1 MSDGQDNSAERK
13 ALSRTANPEMAKLDQ
28 DIRARFARRTG
39 DISAFLQQWIRLD
52 DAQAMFFGNRGIK
65 GENYL
70 QFCLANGDIDM
81 ALPIAKMCAFY
92 AESTDAER
100 IAGYLNHIDA
110 EGNDIWHYLAD
121 NLKESE
127 DDDSLAIAQLLV
139 QLEIDYCRKNDADES
154 PLARLLVP
162 TPRWPSVNSMLLA
175 KQLTIDE
182 IEASFP
188 KHVTESE
195 QIKAEIMAGIFF
207 SDLAENDARL
217 ASNMVYFASHPK
229 SEMPDR
235 LAIGRALFDYAGG
248 KRSETVLMKMIETEH
263 KEVFEKALEF
273 LYSLSDQ
280 VCKAM
285 AKGDNQLAKAQAQA
299 YLYRRLGRRNR
310 IFQGVLMKAVI
321 ADRASY
327 ISSLLRLLVN
337 EPVVVTKQNAKGETE
352 RELLLMDK
360 TSPSPANPALSLL
373 LQQDARG
380 NLAFHQAVLMNRS
393 DCLRKLFYG
402 LSLVDVHAILCRI
415 PNRFNLTVADLLS
428 QQAAFQKLSV
438 EVKAKRMTIED
449 AQQWMAQIKAVDRRI
464 IEFLAEAIKKAEDV
478 IQRTGGA
485 KSAKPTFDL
494 ARVPTVVLAMQ
505 NAQATATAARA

>member
-1 MSDGQDNSAERK
+1 MSDGQGNTVGK
-13 ALSRTANPEMAKLDQ
+13 ALSRAASPDMAKLDH
-28 DIRARFARRTG
+28 DIRTRFARRTG
-39 DISAFLQQWIRLD
+39 DMSAFLQQWIRLD
-52 DAQAMFFGNRGIK
+52 EAQHMFFNFRGIK

-81 ALPIAKMCAFY
+81 ALPIAQMCAFY
-92 AESTDAER
+92 AESTDAEKV
-100 IAGYLNHIDA
+100 AGFLNHIDT
-110 EGNDIWHYLAD
+110 ESNDIWHYLAD

-139 QLEIDYCRKNDADES
+139 QLEIDYCRKNDQDES

-188 KHVTESE
+188 SHVTQNE

-207 SDLAENDARL
+207 SDLAENEARL
-217 ASNMVYFASHPK
+217 SSNMIYFATHSK

-235 LAIGRALFDYAGG
+235 LSIARSIFDYAGG

-263 KEVFEKALEF
+263 KDVFEKALEF
-273 LYSLSDQ
+273 LSGIADQ
-280 VCKAM
+280 VCKAA

-299 YLYRRLGRRNR
+299 YIYRRIGRKNR
-310 IFQGVLMKAVI
+310 IFQGTLMKAVL
-321 ADRASY
+321 ADRPAY

-337 EPVVVTKQNAKGETE
+337 EPVVVAKQNARGETE
-352 RELLLMDK
+352 RELLVMDK

-380 NLAFHQAVLMNRS
+380 NLAFHQAVMMNRA

-428 QQAAFQKLSV
+428 QQAAFQKLSA

-464 IEFLAEAIKKAEDV
+464 VEFLGEAIKKAEDV

-485 KSAKPTFDL
+485 KAAKPTFDL
-494 ARVPTVVLAMQ
+494 ARVPTIMMAMQ
-505 NAQATATAARA
+505 NAQQGGAAARA